1 MKQPKNNN
9 NYKIPFDTS
18 ENCLKLTVQTLL
30 SLFDNKLLYHA
41 NLTV

>member
-9 NYKIPFDTS
+9 NNKITFVTS
-18 ENCLKLTVQTLL
+18 ENCLKLNVQTLL
-30 SLFDNKLLYHA
+30 SLFDNKLLHHA